1 MGFLIYIPISRVN
14 KSSNVLGTA
23 SVLAMKVLKTRKTL
37 SPEQTRTL
45 GQHITV
51 FKCLHCYKDS
61 SYFWLSS
68 FHVNF

>member
-23 SVLAMKVLKTRKTL
+23 SVLAMKVLKTL

-51 FKCLHCYKDS
+51 FKCQYLHCCKDS